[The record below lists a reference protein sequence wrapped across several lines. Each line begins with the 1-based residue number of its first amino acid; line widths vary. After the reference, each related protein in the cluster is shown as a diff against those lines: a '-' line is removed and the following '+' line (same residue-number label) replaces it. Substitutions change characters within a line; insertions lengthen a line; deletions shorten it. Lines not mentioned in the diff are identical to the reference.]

1 MIQSYFIKF
10 TFVNFNCFLWT
21 FPTGQYEFSTY
32 VVCLFFVCF
41 LTLLTI
47 GEDCQGMCVAGLYN
61 IYVFITFQT
70 YYVYYVL
77 V

>member
-10 TFVNFNCFLWT
+10 TFVNFNCFYGLSPRDST
-21 FPTGQYEFSTY
+21 NFLPMLGFFS
-32 VVCLFFVCF
+32 FFF
-41 LTLLTI
+41 TLLTI